1 MPTILVV
8 DDEPGIRMFIS
19 QILQDNGFS
28 VLTAHDGEDAMSI
41 TLLHRGQIGLLI
53 TDVRMPRV
61 DGPSLAR
68 ALSAE
73 DIDIPILFM
82 SSYYDPSLL
91 EQFGSSEFLAK
102 PFTVE
107 RLLDTVRTMLG
118 EPSLQLVS

>member
-8 DDEPGIRMFIS
+8 DDEPAIRVFIS
-19 QILQDNGFS
+19 QILEDNGFS
-28 VLTAHDGEDAMSI
+28 VLTAHDGEDAMSV
-41 TLLHRGQIGLLI
+41 TLLHREHIGLLI

-73 DIDIPILFM
+73 AIDIPVLFM

-91 EQFGSSEFLAK
+91 DQFESSEFLAK